1 MMVNE
6 SMQMSLINILKK
18 KKVSEDNQ
26 NKKRKN
32 IFYISKVETK
42 QHQGQRGQ
50 TVQPVAKSGPTLDL
64 TKFY

>member
-1 MMVNE
+1 MVNE
-6 SMQMSLINILKK
+6 SMQMSLINILK

-42 QHQGQRGQ
+42 QHQGQGGQ
-50 TVQPVAKSGPTLDL
+50 TVQPVGQIGPHT
-64 TKFY
+64 